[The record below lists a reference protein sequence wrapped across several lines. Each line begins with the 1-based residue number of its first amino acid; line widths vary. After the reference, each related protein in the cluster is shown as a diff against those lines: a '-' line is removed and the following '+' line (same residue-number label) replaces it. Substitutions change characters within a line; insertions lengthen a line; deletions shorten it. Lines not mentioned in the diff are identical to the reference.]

1 MIVMLVTKV
10 MAQHAQMLM
19 NVLKT
24 HVLQLQVQ
32 LVETQMAVSPAPVRR
47 VTQVMASTVSTL
59 TSVATIYVI
68 QMLLVP
74 ILLVLTS
81 VSVTL
86 AILAMVRNV
95 KM

>member
-10 MAQHAQMLM
+10 MVLHVLMSM
-19 NVLKT
+19 NVLKI
-24 HVLQLQVQ
+24 HVPLPLVQ
-32 LVETQMAVSPAPVRR
+32 LVETQMAVSPVPVPR
-47 VTQVMASTVSTL
+47 VSLVTVLIVSTL
-59 TSVATIYVI
+59 TSVATIYVM

-81 VSVTL
+81 DSATL
-86 AILAMVRNV
+86 VILEMVRNV

>member
-32 LVETQMAVSPAPVRR
+32 LVETQMAVSPVPVPR
-47 VTQVMASTVSTL
+47 VSLVTVLIVSTL

>member
-1 MIVMLVTKV
+1 MLVTKV
-10 MAQHAQMLM
+10 MAQHAQMSM

-32 LVETQMAVSPAPVRR
+32 LVETQMAVSPAHVRK
-47 VTQVMASTVSTL
+47 VTPAMASTVSTL

-74 ILLVLTS
+74 ILLVLTY

>member
-1 MIVMLVTKV
+1 MLVTKV
-10 MAQHAQMLM
+10 MARHAQMSM

-32 LVETQMAVSPAPVRR
+32 LVETQMAVSPALVRK
-47 VTQVMASTVSTL
+47 VTPVMASTVSTL

>member
-10 MAQHAQMLM
+10 MAQHVQMSM

-24 HVLQLQVQ
+24 LVLQLQVQ

-47 VTQVMASTVSTL
+47 VTPVMASTVSTL

-74 ILLVLTS
+74 ILLVLTY

>member
-10 MAQHAQMLM
+10 MAQHALMSM

-47 VTQVMASTVSTL
+47 VTPVMASTVSTL

-74 ILLVLTS
+74 ILLVLTY

>member
-1 MIVMLVTKV
+1 MLVTKV
-10 MAQHAQMLM
+10 MAQHALMSM
-19 NVLKT
+19 NVLET

-81 VSVTL
+81 VSATL
-86 AILAMVRNV
+86 VILAMVRNV

>member
-32 LVETQMAVSPAPVRR
+32 LVETQMAVSPALVRK
-47 VTQVMASTVSTL
+47 VTPVMASTVSTL